1 MASKFII
8 VWLSSPR
15 AKTLAGASKSCPFA
29 FKIRK
34 IRNDKEGNICLDLD

>member
-29 FKIRK
+29 FKIR
-34 IRNDKEGNICLDLD
+34 NDKEGNICLDLD